1 MKTLLKI
8 LICFSMLP
16 FCNNLRSAE
25 AKNEITPTE
34 NGIIRVMC
42 TPEMYELTTKW
53 ANEFASANPV
63 YKIEVIVTEYN
74 TFTTDVTE
82 SIGITTEKSLPNV
95 MPGKFWNLVAAREIM
110 VPIMNVKS
118 PYFAEIQRNGL
129 NAMQFNRIFE
139 YVNNSKNGFL
149 EMNSKK
155 VPVNIYVADNES
167 VKLGLSRFLSA
178 SDFTSIR
185 IKYMKTEEVITA
197 IQKDPIGIGFAN
209 AADILGFESQQ
220 LPAGICL
227 LPIDKNSNGKL
238 DATENIYRNGS
249 DFTHGVWLGKFPN
262 VLITN
267 VYVVGNGQ
275 VSDEKELAF
284 ISWILT
290 DGQTKLNNSG
300 YMALAAGENQS
311 HLAMFQPITKDQ
323 PIETNNYAS
332 GLILA
337 LFVVIAFGVLTT
349 ALLKAFGSSKQ
360 TLDEDIIAPAF
371 SFDENSLN
379 MPKGLFFDKTH
390 TWAFMEQDGKVK
402 VGLDDFLQHVTGLI
416 TRVEMKN
423 PGTEVRKGEILF
435 SIIQNGKQLNISS
448 PISGK
453 ITEKNSDLIANSS
466 MMNSSPYVKGWV
478 YKIEPD
484 HWLSDIKQ
492 LNMPETNQK
501 WLRNEFSRLKDFIA
515 GALNLSSPQFEQI
528 VLQEGGTLKDN
539 VLADFGPEA
548 WEDFQTKFLDM
559 NK

>member
-323 PIETNNYAS
+323 PIETNNYSS
-332 GLILA
+332 GLILV

-515 GALNLSSPQFEQI
+515 GALNLSSPQFAQI
-528 VLQEGGTLKDN
+528 VLQEGGALKDN
-539 VLADFGPEA
+539 ILADFGPEA

>member
-1 MKTLLKI
+1 
-8 LICFSMLP
+8 MLP

-515 GALNLSSPQFEQI
+515 GALNLSSPQFAQI
-528 VLQEGGTLKDN
+528 VLQEGGALKDN
-539 VLADFGPEA
+539 ILADFGPEA

>member
-1 MKTLLKI
+1 
-8 LICFSMLP
+8 MLP

-149 EMNSKK
+149 EMNAKK

-515 GALNLSSPQFEQI
+515 GALNLSSPQFAQI
-528 VLQEGGTLKDN
+528 VLQEGGALKDN
-539 VLADFGPEA
+539 ILADFGPEA

>member
-515 GALNLSSPQFEQI
+515 GALNLSSPQFAQI
-528 VLQEGGTLKDN
+528 VLQEGGALKDN
-539 VLADFGPEA
+539 ILADFGPEA

>member
-25 AKNEITPTE
+25 AKNEIKLTE
-34 NGIIRVMC
+34 NGITRVMC

-53 ANEFASANPV
+53 ANEFVSANPV

-323 PIETNNYAS
+323 PIETNNYSS
-332 GLILA
+332 GLILV

-360 TLDEDIIAPAF
+360 TLDEDIITPAF

-492 LNMPETNQK
+492 LNMTETNQK